1 MISKKK
7 TISVVLLLL
16 FFLHSFA
23 MATEYQV
30 DKSKDNL
37 IKFTSHTQVQ
47 DFDGTTKNI
56 DGYLFHDGNDLS
68 EKSELYFEV
77 DLRTLDTGIGLRNRD
92 MREDY
97 LETDKYPMAHFK
109 GKLINASKVSEGD
122 YNVTA
127 EGSMF
132 IHGVT
137 KPLKVTG
144 TMKSSGSGYIVNTK
158 FEVKLSDYKIKIP
171 KLMFLKVSEVINLS
185 GNFYVKGTK

>member
-1 MISKKK
+1 MINKKK
-7 TISVVLLLL
+7 TLSIVLLLL

-37 IKFTSHTQVQ
+37 VKFTSHTQVQ

-56 DGYLFHDGNDLS
+56 DGYLYYDDTDLL
-68 EKSELYFEV
+68 KNSELYFEV

-97 LETDKYPMAHFK
+97 LETDKYPMAHYK
-109 GKLINASKVSEGD
+109 GKIVKADKVSDSE
-122 YNVTA
+122 YKVTVD
-127 EGSMF
+127 GSMF

-137 KPLKVTG
+137 KPLKVNG
-144 TMKSSGSGYIVNTK
+144 TMKTSGSGYTVNTK
-158 FEVKLSDYKIKIP
+158 FGVRLSDYNIKIP
-171 KLMFLKVSEVINLS
+171 KLMFLKVSEVIDLIA
-185 GNFYVKGTK
+185 NFYVKSSK